1 MLIPGCRTAFVLAG
15 FAVVLCAGCATQRGA
30 ASPASM
36 PVSMNESSTP
46 STASLAGVWEGE
58 VWERP
63 VHYLQGVRRITLN
76 IARDGRW
83 TASSAGKPRASG
95 TFEIRGGLV
104 VLGGD
109 RTGPDYCMP
118 NSLASRDGHMKAVFE
133 TSFKERPTTAMID
146 LERVRPALPE
156 AAEAQPGR

>member
-1 MLIPGCRTAFVLAG
+1 MFTRSRLVGFVA
-15 FAVVLCAGCATQRGA
+15 AVVGVALSAGCATHRGVV
-30 ASPASM
+30 S

-58 VWERP
+58 VWEMP
-63 VHYLQGVRRITLN
+63 THYLQGVRRIALN

-83 TASSAGKPRASG
+83 TASSAGTPCASG
-95 TFEIRGGLV
+95 TVQIRGGLV

-118 NSLASRDGHMKAVFE
+118 YSLGSRDGHMKAVFE
-133 TSFKERPTTAMID
+133 TSFKARQTSAMID
-146 LERVRPALPE
+146 LERVRPALPQ
-156 AAEAQPGR
+156 AAEAQPRR